1 MSRGRS
7 WWSWLLGG
15 GLILAMGVL
24 AVWVLLV
31 EQERLRYV
39 TVAQDLRWQA
49 ETLRDVVQLHWG
61 DFNNPSI
68 TAVTQRLQANRA
80 LCAIVAAD
88 GTVLRDAPRGA
99 VPRDLKSRPEM
110 QAATRDGVAEQTA
123 RWGATD
129 ETYVFAAARVD
140 RAADTVGYVWLAAPQ
155 RSILH
160 DGATV
165 ARVTLLVGGVAVLVA
180 AALRIVIVRARRRTF
195 DRVIATVRQLSSGDL
210 TGIAPLSGAD
220 ELEVLTHTLD
230 SLRGRMLSQVELI
243 ERQRSMLEAL
253 VNQLSEGVIVAR
265 ADGRIALINPAA
277 VRLLAL
283 HVQPAAHETL
293 IDEPVE
299 ACIPQ
304 HALQELLAPLT
315 SIGGERGGRMPDER
329 LEVQTPSGSIHLL
342 ARGSTLLLADGQA
355 ETPEAGRV
363 VVLTDITELQ
373 RTIQVRTDFVANAS
387 HELRTPLSTIRAAIE
402 TLLGMDLVTE
412 GPAAQQF
419 LRKVDRHSA
428 RLEQMVADLLDLSH
442 LESPTERFEPEAVE
456 IRKLAQ
462 EIHGRF
468 ADALERKNLGWS
480 VEVEPPSAVTLVVNP
495 RLVRL
500 ALDNL
505 VDNAVRYTD
514 AGGTVRLRIQVGRP
528 EAWLEVSD
536 TGCGIPP
543 EDQQRVFER
552 FYQVQRSRSGPDRGT
567 GLGLSIV
574 RHAVGAL
581 KGRVELSSTPGQG
594 TTVRFSVPQP

>member
-7 WWSWLLGG
+7 WWPW
-15 GLILAMGVL
+15 ILAGSFIVVMGAL
-24 AVWVLLV
+24 AVWVLLT
-31 EQERLRYV
+31 EQQHLRYV
-39 TVAQDLRWQA
+39 AAAKHLRWQA
-49 ETLRDVVQLHWG
+49 ETLRDVVELHWG
-61 DFNNPSI
+61 NLNDPAVEAI
-68 TAVTQRLQANRA
+68 THQLQTSRT
-80 LCAIVAAD
+80 LCAIVATD
-88 GTVLRDAPRGA
+88 GAVLRDAPRGA
-99 VPRDLKSRPEM
+99 APRDMNSLPEV
-110 QAATRDGVAEQTA
+110 QTAVSNGVAVQTR

-129 ETYVFAAARVD
+129 ETYLVAAARVD

-155 RSILH
+155 TSILH

-165 ARVTLLVGGVAVLVA
+165 ARVALLVGGVAALVA
-180 AALRIVIVRARRRTF
+180 VALRIVIVRARRRSF

-210 TGIAPLSGAD
+210 TGIKPLSGAD
-220 ELEVLTHTLD
+220 ELEVLTDTLN

-243 ERQRSMLEAL
+243 DRQRGMVEAL
-253 VNQLSEGVIVAR
+253 VNQLSEGVVVAR

-277 VRLLAL
+277 VRLLSL

-315 SIGGERGGRMPDER
+315 SIGSESGGRMPDER

-342 ARGSTLLLADGQA
+342 ARGSTLLLAGDEAQ
-355 ETPEAGRV
+355 TPETGRV

-373 RTIQVRTDFVANAS
+373 RTIQMRTDFVANAS

-412 GPAAQQF
+412 GPAALQF
-419 LRKVDRHSA
+419 LRKIDRHSA
-428 RLEQMVADLLDLSH
+428 RLEQMVADLLDLSR
-442 LESPTERFEPEAVE
+442 LESPMERFEPETVE
-456 IRKLAQ
+456 IRKLVQ
-462 EIHGRF
+462 DIQGRF
-468 ADALERKNLGWS
+468 ADALERKGLQWS
-480 VEVEPPSAVTLVVNP
+480 VEIEPPSAVTLRVNP

-505 VDNAVRYTD
+505 VDNAARYTD
-514 AGGTVRLRIQVGRP
+514 AGGAVRLRIRVGRP

-574 RHAVGAL
+574 RHAVGAM